1 MQGRGCM
8 LAVSLMFCGGF
19 VVVSVIYVLRQSY
32 LQAFGFLL
40 LATANLPELLR
51 LLQSPR
57 LPMGNE
63 PDEPDR
69 HDEPINRLATATAI
83 VGLALL
89 GIGWVTSAPP
99 LPATP

>member
-8 LAVSLMFCGGF
+8 LAVSLIFCGGF
-19 VVVSVIYVLRQSY
+19 VVASLVYLLRQSY
-32 LQAFGFLL
+32 IQAFGFLL
-40 LATANLPELLR
+40 LAAANTPELLR

-57 LPMGNE
+57 LPMGDE
-63 PDEPDR
+63 PDEPDPN
-69 HDEPINRLATATAI
+69 DERINRIATATAI
-83 VGLALL
+83 VGLAML